1 MAGQEYYDLVKKYVD
16 KATVETLEIKYKS
29 FAKLQEKLE
38 EGIAD
43 KDLISL
49 SFAFQVLIEK
59 LKEFESATEMFTTK
73 IKWHTMED
81 LPKKDGLYL
90 VTFTAELWGGEPDVG
105 ICDFE
110 NGKFS
115 EETIIAWGYLPSFY
129 KGVEE

>member
-1 MAGQEYYDLVKKYVD
+1 MKGQEYYDLVKQYVD

-29 FAKLQEKLE
+29 FVKLQEKLE

-49 SFAFQVLIEK
+49 SFVFQVLIEK
-59 LKEFESATEMFTTK
+59 LKEYESATEMFTTK

-81 LPKKDGLYL
+81 LPKKDGFYL
-90 VTFTAELWGGEPDVG
+90 VTFTGELWGGEPDVG

-115 EETIIAWGYLPSFY
+115 EETIIAWGYLPSIY
-129 KGVEE
+129 KEVAE